1 MKGIAK
7 REKKGEGKRRGEKL
21 SPSFPNKLSIII
33 CHLLQVLAS
42 SFFFFHLFCISFKT
56 QPLHPFIIKT
66 LRTKTEGNFLDLINS
81 IYENPTA
88 SIIVNSGRKNAFL
101 PRPETRQEY
110 LLLTLLFNKGLK
122 GLARSVKQENKIKCI
137 QTGKEVKLIYRWH
150 DPWYTENQRESI

>member
-1 MKGIAK
+1 MCIRINRKTIKEHERDSEERKEGRGK
-7 REKKGEGKRRGEKL
+7 KKGGKAQPL
-21 SPSFPNKLSIII
+21 FPKQVKHHYLPLITGLSIFI
-33 CHLLQVLAS
+33 
-42 SFFFFHLFCISFKT
+42 FFFHLFCISFKT

-137 QTGKEVKLIYRWH
+137 QTGKEVKLIYR
-150 DPWYTENQRESI
+150 

>member
-1 MKGIAK
+1 MKEIGK
-7 REKKGEGKRRGEKL
+7 REKKGEGKRRGKKL

-42 SFFFFHLFCISFKT
+42 SFFFSLISYFPQNST
-56 QPLHPFIIKT
+56 STPLHNKNT
-66 LRTKTEGNFLDLINS
+66 QQTKTEGNFLNLINS

-122 GLARSVKQENKIKCI
+122 GLARADKQENKIKCI
-137 QTGKEVKLIYRWH
+137 QTGKEVKLIYR
-150 DPWYTENQRESI
+150 